1 MKKSKLLLLSAGSL
15 IVLLMGYSSMQE
27 TLQGQPDQKA
37 YRNAKKKISSTRL
50 RCAPDW
56 SANPIEEEEIQAM
69 VLLPG
74 TGSHTWKINTRSDS
88 AQLYFNQGIN
98 LYYGFHIIEALPS
111 FKKALQFDSSSAML
125 YWAVALSYGPNINDY
140 GYTAS
145 PEALSALAKA
155 KFYMNHASLKEKE
168 LILAMTSHYS
178 ADSTIKRAMLNQ
190 QYADHMKA
198 LYMKYPDDAEI
209 GTLYADALMNLHPWD
224 FWEKDGRPK
233 PWTPELMHVL
243 ENTIKKYP
251 DHPGANHYY
260 IHVMEASPFASKAN
274 PSADK
279 LAALAP
285 GLSHMVHMPSHIYI
299 RTGAYEQ
306 GRRVNEAAVKSY
318 YQYKKIYPAVLDG
331 AFLYEYHNLHM
342 LAASSINENDYSQA
356 IRDARACMKAVDT
369 SVLSAEAPFG
379 NYTQYIYV
387 TPAFTMIRFEKWQDI
402 LDEPLITYRYHYG
415 RLIQEFARG
424 MAYAHTGQLDKSKSS
439 LAIMDSLLK
448 EKDMS
453 VVLEPFNAPVTGGL
467 VAKYI
472 LMGTIAEME
481 NKTTEAIQYFEKGV
495 ATEDAL
501 VYQEPRDWLLPARH
515 WLGNMLLKEKRYKE
529 AEEVFLKDLS
539 YQPNNYIS
547 TVGIGKAKAKG

>member
-1 MKKSKLLLLSAGSL
+1 MGKLLLLSSCSL
-15 IVLLMGYSSMQE
+15 ILLLMGYSSIQE
-27 TLQGQPDQKA
+27 TLQGRADQKS
-37 YRNAKKKISSTRL
+37 YRNVRKKISSAGL
-50 RCAPDW
+50 KCAPDW
-56 SANPIEEEEIQAM
+56 SANPLEDEEIENM

-74 TGSHTWKINTRSDS
+74 TGSHSWKINTRSDS

-111 FKKALQFDSSSAML
+111 FKKALRFDSGSAIL

-145 PEALSALAKA
+145 PEALRALSNANL
-155 KFYMNHASLKEKE
+155 YIQNASLKEKD
-168 LILAMTSHYS
+168 LIQAMTSHYS
-178 ADSTIKRAMLNQ
+178 ADSTLQRATLNQ
-190 QYADHMKA
+190 HYADQMKG
-198 LYMKYPDDAEI
+198 LYIKYPDDAEI

-224 FWEKDGRPK
+224 FWEKDGSPK
-233 PWTPELMHVL
+233 PWTPELIRVL
-243 ENTIKKYP
+243 ETVIKKYP

-274 PSADK
+274 SSADK
-279 LAALAP
+279 LAGLTP
-285 GLSHMVHMPSHIYI
+285 GLAHMVHMPSHIYI
-299 RTGAYEQ
+299 RTGAYDK
-306 GRRVNEAAVKSY
+306 GRKVNEAAVESY
-318 YQYKKIYPAVLDG
+318 YQYKKIYPAVLNG

-342 LAASSINENDYSQA
+342 LAASSLNENDYAQA
-356 IRDARACMKAVDT
+356 IRDAQACRKSVDT
-369 SVLSAEAPFG
+369 SLLSSDAPFG
-379 NYTQYIYV
+379 NYIQYMYM

-402 LDEPLITYRYHYG
+402 LNEPLTDYRYHYG

-439 LAIMDSLLK
+439 LAIMDSLLQ

-472 LMGTIAEME
+472 LMGTIAEIE

-495 ATEDAL
+495 VTEDAL
-501 VYQEPRDWLLPARH
+501 VYQEPRDWLVPARH
-515 WLGNMLLKEKRYKE
+515 WLGNLLLKEKRYPE
-529 AEEVFLKDLS
+529 AEQVFLKDLS
-539 YQPNNYIS
+539 YQPDNYIS
-547 TVGIGKAKAKG
+547 TTGIREAKQK